1 MGGYKVAAAMQP
13 VVSRVSIFSSL
24 GNLTNAV
31 VSAMKIPANNRGKAD
46 GAAILKRG

>member
-13 VVSRVSIFSSL
+13 VVSRISTFSSL

-31 VSAMKIPANNRGKAD
+31 VTAMKIPVNNRDKAER
-46 GAAILKRG
+46 AAILTRG